1 MSATSSLGRSMA
13 PPLRSTVVWRAWD
26 QRRLGAA
33 AGPVDWRWNTLY
45 WWQSADTEL
54 SSLDCGG
61 PVAIESC
68 ERPSQIPASAPR
80 MRGGTPPRT
89 THDLLSR
96 KICYRFHP
104 LYGAEVE
111 VIRCLRKSASVI
123 LIVKF
128 ARGMQIAVPE
138 WMLNPQV
145 CDQLKTED
153 KPRISVGA
161 LMDLRRLIDAQSFQN
176 APKDRSCAESPTGGK
191 DAQQRKTDRVAT
203 SAALRRRR
211 DLERASRVSARTV
224 PNAMAPGAGQRSQS
238 RRREAE

>member
-1 MSATSSLGRSMA
+1 MAQVDKPWLPARCRAGRAVPTDWWSSAPWYWRGADSGPWFPT
-13 PPLRSTVVWRAWD
+13 LRGPAKAEWCGDR
-26 QRRLGAA
+26 RRLPEGE
-33 AGPVDWRWNTLY
+33 WRRR
-45 WWQSADTEL
+45 
-54 SSLDCGG
+54 G
-61 PVAIESC
+61 V
-68 ERPSQIPASAPR
+68 RPPH
-80 MRGGTPPRT
+80 T
-89 THDLLSR
+89 THDPQST

-123 LIVKF
+123 LIVKLP
-128 ARGMQIAVPE
+128 RGMQIAVPE
-138 WMLNPQV
+138 WMLNPQI

-153 KPRISVGA
+153 KPRISVDA
-161 LMDLRRLIDAQSFQN
+161 LTDLRRLIDAQSFQN

-191 DAQQRKTDRVAT
+191 DARQRKTDRVAT

-211 DLERASRVSARTV
+211 DLERASRISARTV